1 MKIVNDKGK
10 IVKEINYGDIFELT
24 NDEAIDIL
32 KVIENLPK
40 DSKYNKNDLLPSV
53 RVKVVKTSYLEDDVG
68 EEININAK
76 ELVKNYRKRN
86 KNPNKVRR
94 IKL

>member
-24 NDEAIDIL
+24 NDENIDIL

-40 DSKYNKNDLLPSV
+40 DSKYNKNDLLPSI

>member
-24 NDEAIDIL
+24 NDENIDIL

-53 RVKVVKTSYLEDDVG
+53 RVEVVKTSFVEDDVG
-68 EEININAK
+68 EKVNIDAK
-76 ELVKNYRKRN
+76 KLVKNYRKRS